1 MPTFWSD
8 LTKAADTGYAVSFF
22 ANKELNE
29 NKICPKNSK
38 NQVKTVALLS
48 RNHP

>member
-1 MPTFWSD
+1 MPIFWSE
-8 LTKAADTGYAVSFF
+8 LKKPADTGYAVLFF
-22 ANKELNE
+22 VNKQLNE
-29 NKICPKNSK
+29 NKVCHKNTK

>member
-1 MPTFWSD
+1 MPIFWSD

-22 ANKELNE
+22 VNKELNE
-29 NKICPKNSK
+29 NKVCHKNSK
-38 NQVKTVALLS
+38 NHVKTVALLS